1 MPDAAER
8 IRLEPKA
15 AGAVTVRLAL
25 PPLDRHMVAGAALA
39 AMIIGIVVNAV
50 ALQHG
55 RRLDLGPDP
64 STVASV
70 GPSRTAAT
78 PVAAPSPVPELPQL
92 LASPDDLASAPTSQ
106 DAIANFLHA
115 RTADKRKLTLDAQGA
130 LAQLGFAVKGTG
142 ALDAPTRKAIIS
154 FEKSHHLPLS
164 TIITA
169 KLVHSLKAAEAA
181 D

>member
-1 MPDAAER
+1 MPRWA
-8 IRLEPKA
+8 
-15 AGAVTVRLAL
+15 
-25 PPLDRHMVAGAALA
+25 PPALDRRTVAGAALA
-39 AMIIGIVVNAV
+39 AMMIGIVVNAV

-64 STVASV
+64 SIVASV
-70 GPSRTAAT
+70 GPSRTSAT

-106 DAIANFLHA
+106 DAIANFLH
-115 RTADKRKLTLDAQGA
+115 TQTGDKRRLTLAAQTA
-130 LAQLGFAVKGTG
+130 LAQLGFAVKSTG
-142 ALDAPTRKAIIS
+142 ALDPPTRKALLA
-154 FEKSHHLPLS
+154 FEKSHHIAPS
-164 TIITA
+164 TVITA